1 MKNEWKVFLA
11 AAGAE
16 FESENEHQVTSYGNP
31 DSEREN
37 TLAGNILCD
46 LTHLGLIQIQGDD
59 AETFLQG
66 QATNDIAKIN
76 ASTSQPGSF
85 CNPKG
90 RIMAS
95 YRMFRRAD
103 SYFLLMPE
111 EMIEAM
117 IKRLQMFV
125 MMSKVTIADASSDL
139 IRFGVSG
146 EQSAA
151 EIKSALGDVPAE
163 IDQVVEVSGV
173 SVICVGG
180 EQPRFIILADLENAK
195 QLWDKLT
202 AQCTP
207 AGAASWRLL
216 DIKAAYPTIYLE
228 TKEAFVPQM
237 VNLELIEGVSFKKG
251 CYTGQEIVARMH
263 YLGKLKRRMYPI
275 HFAADEAIKP
285 GMVLYSAENKT
296 DQPIGT
302 VVDSAPSTEGG
313 VDALAVLTIK
323 FAEKGSK
330 VYLGSL
336 SGFEAE
342 VGSPPYELTA

>member
-1 MKNEWKVFLA
+1 MNNEWNVFLVD
-11 AAGAE
+11 AGAV
-16 FESENEHQVTSYGNP
+16 FESDHQ
-31 DSEREN
+31 N
-37 TLAGNILCD
+37 TLTGNILCD
-46 LTHLGLIQIQGDD
+46 LTHLGLIEIQGDD

-76 ASTSQPGSF
+76 TSTSQPGSF

-95 YRMFRRAD
+95 YRMFRRGD

-125 MMSKVTIADASSDL
+125 MMSKVTIVDASDGL
-139 IRFGVSG
+139 IRLGVSG
-146 EQSAA
+146 EQSAVA
-151 EIKSALGDVPAE
+151 IHSALGDVPAE
-163 IDQVVEVSGV
+163 LDQVMEVSDVTIIRV
-173 SVICVGG
+173 SG
-180 EQPRFIILADLENAK
+180 EQPRFIVFGDLENAK
-195 QLWDKLT
+195 QLWGKLSK
-202 AQCTP
+202 QYVP

-216 DIKAAYPTIYLE
+216 DIKAGYPTIYLQ

-263 YLGKLKRRMYPI
+263 YLGKLKRRMYPL
-275 HFAADEAIKP
+275 HFSADESVTP
-285 GMVLYSAENKT
+285 GTVLYSAENKT

-302 VVDSAPSTEGG
+302 IVDSAPSTEGG

-323 FAEKGSK
+323 YAEEGSK
-330 VYLGSL
+330 VYLESL

-342 VGSPPYELTA
+342 VGSPPYELTS